1 MIEQTNNSMT
11 ISFKS
16 LAELKATA
24 SKDEWLIKN
33 WIAKGELIS
42 IIAQPAAGK
51 SLLALEMALA
61 MATKTHWRGEKVSRV
76 STVCYIIGEG
86 QKGFMDRVRA
96 YEIDNNVCVDDCPFY
111 LSNTSAQLDTVE
123 GLTQTIK
130 AIEKTNKIPDVII
143 TDTLARCY
151 GGDENSARDIGEFV
165 KNCNYLSAYF
175 NGAAVILIHHSGHS
189 DKTRS
194 RGSSALIGAV
204 DKSYLLTVKDAQR
217 ILSCTKS
224 KNSKENDNKCFE
236 IKSVNLGILDEDGD
250 EVSSAVLTQVDTNSL
265 KSKDTNTERTIALQ
279 CFTNIYNLNQKV
291 TDIEWRNSFYDLFK
305 DQKTP
310 DAIRTAYNRHK
321 KYFLDNDIIIEKE
334 NIYYLNANN
343 KK

>member
-1 MIEQTNNSMT
+1 MIEQTTNSMT
-11 ISFKS
+11 IYFKS

-51 SLLALEMALA
+51 SLLALEMGLA
-61 MATKTHWRGEKVSRV
+61 MATNTDWRGEKVNRV
-76 STVCYIIGEG
+76 SNVCYVIGEG
-86 QKGFMDRVRA
+86 QKGFIDRVRA
-96 YEIDNNVCVDDCPFY
+96 YEIENDVCVDDCPFY
-111 LSNTSAQLDTVE
+111 LSNTSVHIDTVE

-151 GGDENSARDIGEFV
+151 GGDENSARDMGEFV
-165 KNCNYLSAYF
+165 KNCNYLSQYF
-175 NGAAVILIHHSGHS
+175 NNAAVILIHHSGHS

-204 DKSYLLTVKDAQR
+204 DKSYLLTVKDEQR

-224 KNSKENDNKCFE
+224 KNTKENDSKYFE
-236 IKSVNLGILDEDGD
+236 IKSVNLGILDDDGD
-250 EVSSAVLTQVDTNSL
+250 EISSAVLTQTDANTAKN
-265 KSKDTNTERTIALQ
+265 KDMHPERNIALK
-279 CFTNIYNLNQKV
+279 CFTDIYNANQKV
-291 TDIEWRNSFYDLFK
+291 TDIEWRNNFYELLK
-305 DQKTP
+305 DQKTS

-321 KYFLDNDIIIEKE
+321 KHFLDNDIIIVRES
-334 NIYYLNANN
+334 NYHLNY
-343 KK
+343 KT

>member
-1 MIEQTNNSMT
+1 MIEQATNKMI

-16 LAELKATA
+16 LAELKTTA
-24 SKDEWLIKN
+24 STEEWLIKN

-51 SLLALEMALA
+51 SLLALEMGIA
-61 MATKTHWRGEKVSRV
+61 MATNSDWRGEKVSHASNV
-76 STVCYIIGEG
+76 FFIIGEG
-86 QKGFMDRVRA
+86 QKGFIDRVRA
-96 YEIDNNVCVDDCPFY
+96 YEIDHDICVDDCPFY
-111 LSNTSAQLDTVE
+111 LSNTSAPLDTVE

-130 AIEKTNKIPDVII
+130 AIEQTRTIPDVIFM
-143 TDTLARCY
+143 DTLARCY
-151 GGDENSARDIGEFV
+151 SGDENSARDIGELV

-175 NGAAVILIHHSGHS
+175 NNAAVILIHHSGHS

-204 DKSYLLTVKDAQR
+204 DKSYLLTVKDEQR

-224 KNSKENDNKCFE
+224 KNSKENENKYFE
-236 IKSVNLGILDEDGD
+236 IKSVNLGILDDDGD
-250 EVSSAVLTQVDTNSL
+250 EITSAVLTQTDANTAKN
-265 KSKDTNTERTIALQ
+265 KDTNTERTIALQ
-279 CFTNIYNLNQKV
+279 CFTKIYNLNQKV

-321 KYFLDNDIIIEKE
+321 KHFLDNNTIIEKE
-334 NIYYLNANN
+334 NIYYL
-343 KK
+343 KDTF